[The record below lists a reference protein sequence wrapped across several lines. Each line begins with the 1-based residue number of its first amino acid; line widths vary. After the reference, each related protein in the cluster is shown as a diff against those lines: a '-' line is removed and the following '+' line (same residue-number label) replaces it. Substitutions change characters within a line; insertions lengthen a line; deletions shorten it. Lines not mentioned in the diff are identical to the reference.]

1 MGYINYSKEP
11 RSNIQ
16 YKKYYKDQKIAS
28 YSIFILLF
36 YYIKTIKQISANG
49 FIFATIIIFLMKV

>member
-11 RSNIQ
+11 RSDIQ

-28 YSIFILLF
+28 YSIFIL
-36 YYIKTIKQISANG
+36 
-49 FIFATIIIFLMKV
+49 FILLY